1 MEHKQPGSP
10 AMRVSIVSVSR
21 NQREHLKRLIEQ
33 HGPRVVGMSGFR
45 DYDLTRDE
53 QHPDVLLVDLDQ
65 ADDASLTRIER
76 LLDQS
81 NVPVL
86 FNEST
91 AVPTTPG
98 PYRDDWVDNLV
109 GKLYNLA
116 THRSLLIKPGLSDRP
131 RYAQTVGHAL
141 PNVLIVAHSKTRR
154 RVLQNIL
161 AAQGIRDSTETSFE
175 PNFIAERMVHYDAL
189 LVDEHNVS
197 PEEHMVL
204 TSLTAQARVPVQV
217 CNSSKIPYAAVPR
230 RTWGIQ
236 LAGKIIKISKLRPAS
251 PSPAVAT
258 VPPVNAPAYSPR
270 HFVAVNGEHEWGSR
284 LSEVLAQ
291 VRTNLTQQ
299 AAAAKVKL
307 KKPALLNPSK
317 TTTTAL
323 STASNNASAT
333 SEDQPSLTT
342 DQSIMAQFDARA
354 IETRQNKATATL
366 GIIATHQEI
375 KGRQNQEKPS
385 TRQVLS
391 GVTTAPASVAAKK
404 PNLVDPAPKSSPAP
418 VRVKKALSASDII
431 DASNLD
437 SLPVM
442 PPPRSRHTPPIAPL
456 PVDAR
461 DSEIERFF
469 DFDKELDISQ
479 QRHALG
485 EGHVLNSATHD
496 EVVPWDAEKEQTNP
510 FSKSS
515 SARATKKQRSTSRD
529 SLMSRIRKKLPK
541 IFH

>member
-1 MEHKQPGSP
+1 M
-10 AMRVSIVSVSR
+10 
-21 NQREHLKRLIEQ
+21 
-33 HGPRVVGMSGFR
+33 
-45 DYDLTRDE
+45 
-53 QHPDVLLVDLDQ
+53 
-65 ADDASLTRIER
+65 
-76 LLDQS
+76 
-81 NVPVL
+81 
-86 FNEST
+86 
-91 AVPTTPG
+91 
-98 PYRDDWVDNLV
+98 
-109 GKLYNLA
+109 
-116 THRSLLIKPGLSDRP
+116 
-131 RYAQTVGHAL
+131 
-141 PNVLIVAHSKTRR
+141 
-154 RVLQNIL
+154 
-161 AAQGIRDSTETSFE
+161 
-175 PNFIAERMVHYDAL
+175 
-189 LVDEHNVS
+189 
-197 PEEHMVL
+197 
-204 TSLTAQARVPVQV
+204 
-217 CNSSKIPYAAVPR
+217 
-230 RTWGIQ
+230 
-236 LAGKIIKISKLRPAS
+236 
-251 PSPAVAT
+251 
-258 VPPVNAPAYSPR
+258 
-270 HFVAVNGEHEWGSR
+270 AVNGEHEWGSR

-323 STASNNASAT
+323 STASNNASAA